1 MISYIIIGFV
11 IITLIEYFLGKTI
24 YCFNTIYNDNPC
36 IPEVR
41 RIPYIN
47 RGEFILLVF
56 ANIIPILREGLL
68 FMLVAVVI
76 SDKDNLEIKDPL
88 KGIIDSTVKFI
99 NSELW

>member
-41 RIPYIN
+41 RIPLY
-47 RGEFILLVF
+47 
-56 ANIIPILREGLL
+56 
-68 FMLVAVVI
+68 
-76 SDKDNLEIKDPL
+76 K
-88 KGIIDSTVKFI
+88 
-99 NSELW
+99 